1 MRYELPEVKLDQQLL
16 RSHSDA
22 AATIIRS
29 KPKSGV
35 YCNEEYSL
43 DAIGRLIC
51 STVDTYSVNRAH
63 EPICLSQTWSCC
75 ADWVKEHALLGVD
88 MVDICLHLQRSPT
101 SPLLHPVGVV
111 FCYPSVQRYVLWRLA
126 GGSVPVRSA
135 GR

>member
-111 FCYPSVQRYVLWRLA
+111 FCYP
-126 GGSVPVRSA
+126 VRSA
-135 GR
+135 VCSLAVGWWIRTS